1 MKSVINR
8 TVSFLCTLCL
18 LTFPAVAHQLDNNR
32 GHSHKR
38 HCDKDKHHNVYNK
51 LRVST
56 GNVHRFGTH
65 PAVASFTNRARSA
78 DEAVKLGVSGKSD
91 AGRGFRI
98 TAVTPAS
105 PAAQAGFIPAK
116 DMIIAVNG
124 KTVKTANDIN
134 AVLSTASSGKVSFTV
149 IHEYW
154 RMEKTLIFPDD
165 NLPFGSARAVS
176 VTATQQK
183 LPICP
188 PAQVGRYSI
197 KVAEPQWEKCTPSR
211 K

>member
-8 TVSFLCTLCL
+8 AVSFLCTLCL

-32 GHSHKR
+32 GHSYKR
-38 HCDKDKHHNVYNK
+38 HCKDKNHNIHNNF
-51 LRVST
+51 RAST
-56 GNVHRFGTH
+56 GIVHGFGTH
-65 PAVASFTNRARSA
+65 PTVASFTNRARSA
-78 DEAVKLGVSGKSD
+78 DEAVKLGVLGKSD

-98 TAVTPAS
+98 TAVTPGS

-165 NLPFGSARAVS
+165 SFSFGNATALSA
-176 VTATQQK
+176 TATQRT
-183 LPICP
+183 LPKCP

-197 KVAEPQWEKCTPSR
+197 KVAEPQWEKCTPSG